1 MEAAATESLHSW
13 CTMTDPFSLDIFS
26 LCSPDDRSIL
36 DGCFD
41 RRSFDPGQVIL
52 CSGGTCDELYII
64 LSGSVVSRLK
74 LPGAIERKQGE
85 LHAGDL
91 FGESSVFG
99 TKPLFATYRAAE
111 KTELLVLK
119 ERSILDLIAKDSSCG
134 TKLVSGLLSRT
145 VRQFR
150 STSSFLSD
158 VVQWGENASRR
169 VITDDMTGLY
179 NRAFLEDALDNFF
192 NISKSNNKPLS
203 LLMLDLDNCRKINEQ
218 LDLETG
224 NRVICECAGIIGCIV
239 KKYGIA
245 ARYGGDEFSI
255 LLPET
260 DLKKASDIAEQ
271 IRSSVESFDFS
282 RYLKG
287 LDIPVTTSIGISS
300 FPETST
306 EFDEFKTGADSAL
319 YKAKMEGKNRVCTA
333 G

>member
-1 MEAAATESLHSW
+1 MA
-13 CTMTDPFSLDIFS
+13 DPFLLDIFS
-26 LCSPDDRSIL
+26 LCSPDEYKSME
-36 DGCFD
+36 GCFD
-41 RRSFDPGQVIL
+41 RRFIEAGQAIL
-52 CSGGTCDELYII
+52 DSGTTGDELYIV
-64 LSGSVVSRLK
+64 LSGCVVSKLK
-74 LPGAIERKQGE
+74 LPGAIERKHGE
-85 LHAGDL
+85 LREGDL

-99 TKPLFATYRAAE
+99 KKPQFATYSAAE
-111 KTELLVLK
+111 KTELLVMK
-119 ERSILDLIAKDSSCG
+119 EGSILDLINRDPSCG
-134 TKLVSGLLSRT
+134 MKLVSGLLGRT

-203 LLMLDLDNCRKINEQ
+203 LLMLDLDNCRKINEL

-224 NRVICECAGIIGCIV
+224 NRIICECAAIINRVV
-239 KKYGIA
+239 KKHGIA

-260 DLKKASDIAEQ
+260 DLEKAAIIAEQ
-271 IRSSVESFDFS
+271 IRHDVESFDFS
-282 RYLKG
+282 KYLRG
-287 LDIPVTTSIGISS
+287 HAIPVTTSIGISS
-300 FPETST
+300 FPETSV
-306 EFDEFKTGADSAL
+306 EFAEFKTGADAAL
-319 YKAKMEGKNRVCTA
+319 YRAKQEGRNRVCFS